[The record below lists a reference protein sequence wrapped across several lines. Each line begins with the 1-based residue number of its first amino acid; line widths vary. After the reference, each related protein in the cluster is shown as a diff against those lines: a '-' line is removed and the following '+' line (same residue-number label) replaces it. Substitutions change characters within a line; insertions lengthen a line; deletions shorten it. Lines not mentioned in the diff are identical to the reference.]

1 MADFPTSPSNGL
13 QFLDDSGR
21 SWEYQDG
28 MWQGLGVVINEVTG
42 LEHQIMQTSETAPEG
57 AILGDHWYQPSLDAY
72 YTYLFDGSELLW
84 KHINTASALAP
95 VVATEWQVGTSNTYN
110 PGSDNPFVIFD
121 PDTIAG
127 TDFLRFAITAT
138 STSSVTGENESTPGV
153 LTIFTVGNLFL
164 EGGGAADL
172 AASSSFFT
180 YHKDNI
186 VTFYTDAT
194 YNTQVSQETGF
205 VWAGG
210 LNSSVIGSYQGPAGG
225 VGNYNGGTP
234 TITQTSYIPV

>member
-1 MADFPTSPSNGL
+1 MADFPVSPANDE

-28 MWQGLGVVINEVTG
+28 MWRGLGEVINAVTG
-42 LEHQIMQTSETAPEG
+42 LEHQIMTTSETAPEG

-72 YTYLFDGSELLW
+72 YTYLFDGTELLW

-95 VVATEWQVGTSNTYN
+95 LAVTDWQVGTTNTYD
-110 PGSDNPFVIFD
+110 PGSNNLFVLYD
-121 PDTIAG
+121 PDTVAG
-127 TDFLRFAITAT
+127 TDFLRFGITAT
-138 STSSVTGENESTPGV
+138 STYSVTGESESTPG
-153 LTIFTVGNLFL
+153 TGTTYTVGNLFL
-164 EGGGAADL
+164 EGGAAADL
-172 AASSSFFT
+172 AVASSFFT

-194 YNTQVSQETGF
+194 YSTQLSQETGF

-210 LNSSVIGSYQGPAGG
+210 LNSGVVGVVTNQFAGG
-225 VGNYNGGTP
+225 NIDGGTP